1 MTGLLLM
8 SAVFLGAW
16 AAVGSPVPVGAAT
29 MLALVASSAEG
40 LYETWKLWSAGRAL
54 SALRDWNIDAVTAWP
69 PFAGHRIDGLQ
80 RCLWYVPQ
88 HSMAYGLGLIAI
100 AVAAAAGSTSSTGA
114 IVLTGVVLGC
124 SVAFNPLVG
133 GIFALAYGIAV
144 IADALRRPG
153 AIQAIARHAIAVVPV
168 AAAIGWCYAGQ
179 MIEGAGN
186 ALQFG
191 FLGASR
197 QSPLTTLLLSLGPIL
212 VIGLAGLLP
221 SRTVSFGRIVPAL
234 TLMLLALALM
244 YFVRLSVDTAWVAF
258 RAGQLTIVALAV
270 LAARFI
276 AAGWDSGRRAP
287 IVAAILLCLAA
298 GLPTTAIDEYNARD
312 IHNLSMGPG
321 FPWTVVITPQQQRA
335 FAWIRGNTPPD
346 AIVQMEPNIRGRAT
360 WSLIPSFAQRRMT
373 AGIPISLMEVP
384 EFHERSDRVRTIYQS
399 PNANEA
405 SQVAR
410 ALRIDYLYVD
420 DVERRAYPAVA
431 KFDASPAQFER
442 VFDDSGVSIYRVR

>member
-1 MTGLLLM
+1 
-8 SAVFLGAW
+8 
-16 AAVGSPVPVGAAT
+16 
-29 MLALVASSAEG
+29 
-40 LYETWKLWSAGRAL
+40 
-54 SALRDWNIDAVTAWP
+54 
-69 PFAGHRIDGLQ
+69 
-80 RCLWYVPQ
+80 
-88 HSMAYGLGLIAI
+88 
-100 AVAAAAGSTSSTGA
+100 
-114 IVLTGVVLGC
+114 
-124 SVAFNPLVG
+124 
-133 GIFALAYGIAV
+133 
-144 IADALRRPG
+144 
-153 AIQAIARHAIAVVPV
+153 V

-258 RAGQLTIVALAV
+258 RAGQLTIVALAA

-276 AAGWDSGRRAP
+276 AAGWESGRKGP
-287 IVAAILLCLAA
+287 IVAVIVLCLAA
-298 GLPTTAIDEYNARD
+298 GLPTTAIDEYNAHD

-335 FAWIRGNTPPD
+335 FAWIRLNTPPD

-360 WSLIPSFAQRRMT
+360 WSLIPTFAQRRMT

-399 PNANEA
+399 PNPNEA